1 MSATPCAPQ
10 PDAMGR
16 PHARASLARS
26 TIASWLVLA
35 CVSVG
40 SSTRAGAAFAK
51 EAGAAEAP
59 YRVSPEC
66 PTREVWIRG
75 LRERLPPLLKTHPL
89 VETLSVYI
97 ERQAEA
103 SREFVGSLVGATRA
117 AEPARSV
124 AGATCEEVLEALT
137 FVAALALERWAAEE
151 TASAPASSEVSPEPV
166 PPITNPEERRVQLGV
181 VAFALWQSQL
191 TPGRAYQPGF
201 ALRLSW
207 TGSDWQPLFL
217 VGGYWGGARQSR
229 FSAGASVRLEHW
241 SSQLVGCPW
250 RFPSRG
256 SVALRPCLDID
267 VGRSIGEGF
276 DVIGPTRRTA
286 AWLSAGAQLRA
297 ELELWDRLA
306 LTASVAGIVPL
317 LRARFLF
324 IPEAVAYE
332 TPSFGLRVGGALS
345 ALF

>member
-1 MSATPCAPQ
+1 MSATPCAPR

-16 PHARASLARS
+16 PCARASLGRS
-26 TIASWLVLA
+26 TIAGWLVLA
-35 CVSVG
+35 CVSAG
-40 SSTRAGAAFAK
+40 SNASAGAAFAN
-51 EAGAAEAP
+51 EAGAGAP

-75 LRERLPPLLKTHPL
+75 LRARLPPLLKTHPL
-89 VETLSVYI
+89 VETLSVHI
-97 ERQAEA
+97 ERRAEP
-103 SREFVGSLVGATRA
+103 SREYVGSLVGATRA
-117 AEPARSV
+117 PEPARSV

-166 PPITNPEERRVQLGV
+166 PPITNREERRVQLGV
-181 VAFALWQSQL
+181 VAFVLWQSQL
-191 TPGRAYQPGF
+191 TPGRAYQPGL

-207 TGSDWQPLFL
+207 AASAWQPLFL
-217 VGGYWGGARQSR
+217 VGAYSGGTRQSR
-229 FSAGASVRLEHW
+229 FSDGASARLEHW

-256 SVALRPCLDID
+256 SVALRPCLEID
-267 VGRSIGEGF
+267 VGRSSGEGF
-276 DVIGPTRRTA
+276 DVVGPTRRSA
-286 AWLSAGAQLRA
+286 AWFSAGAQLRA
-297 ELELWDRLA
+297 ELELWDRLELA
-306 LTASVAGIVPL
+306 ASVDGILPL

-345 ALF
+345 AVF